1 MAATTPVCR
10 TPCSIDERLPR
21 YRTSAESSA
30 DSGMSVPWI
39 GARARPEAR
48 RSRSGSYLESVARL
62 ADIVFDCERP
72 ASLARWWA
80 STLDGY
86 RVAPYDSAELERL
99 RDMGVFDPEDDPM
112 VLVEPALGEGTRYLF
127 QRVPEPKRHKNRL
140 HLDLRSDDLE
150 AEVTRLVD
158 RGAVE
163 LYRIDTNVTMA
174 DPEGNEFCI
183 NAGAV

>member
-1 MAATTPVCR
+1 MTTGPH
-10 TPCSIDERLPR
+10 
-21 YRTSAESSA
+21 ESQRGPHINECGFPSTRH
-30 DSGMSVPWI
+30 DRVVDYL
-39 GARARPEAR
+39 AR
-48 RSRSGSYLESVARL
+48 RGTRSPTIRDRRYLESVARL
-62 ADIVFDCERP
+62 ADIVFDCARP

-86 RVAPYDSAELERL
+86 RVAPYDSTELERL
-99 RDMGVFDPEDDPM
+99 RGMGVFDPEDDPN
-112 VLVEPALGEGTRYLF
+112 VLVEPSGGDGPRYWF
-127 QRVPEPKRHKNRL
+127 QRVPEPKHHKNRM
-140 HLDLRSDDLE
+140 HLDLRSEDLE

-183 NAGAV
+183 NAGPV

>member
-1 MAATTPVCR
+1 
-10 TPCSIDERLPR
+10 
-21 YRTSAESSA
+21 
-30 DSGMSVPWI
+30 
-39 GARARPEAR
+39 
-48 RSRSGSYLESVARL
+48 VARL

-86 RVAPYDSAELERL
+86 HVAPYDSAELERL
-99 RDMGVFDPEDDPM
+99 RDMGIFDPEDDPM
-112 VLVEPALGEGTRYLF
+112 VLVQAALGEGPRYLF
-127 QRVPEPKRHKNRL
+127 QRVPEPKRHKNRV
-140 HLDLRSDDLE
+140 HLDLHLHSTDLE
-150 AEVTRLVD
+150 AEVTRLIG

-183 NAGAV
+183 NTSAM

>member
-1 MAATTPVCR
+1 M
-10 TPCSIDERLPR
+10 
-21 YRTSAESSA
+21 
-30 DSGMSVPWI
+30 
-39 GARARPEAR
+39 
-48 RSRSGSYLESVARL
+48 ARL
-62 ADIVFDCERP
+62 GDIVFDCERP

-80 STLDGY
+80 ATLDGY

-99 RDMGVFDPEDDPM
+99 RGIGVFDIEDDPS
-112 VLVEPALGEGTRYLF
+112 VVVEAETGTGPRYLF
-127 QRVPEPKRHKNRL
+127 MRVPEPKRHKNRL
-140 HLDLRSDDLE
+140 HLDLHSDDLE
-150 AEVTRLVD
+150 AEVTRLVE

>member
-1 MAATTPVCR
+1 MDWVQLARLEKYGVAVT
-10 TPCSIDERLPR
+10 ERR
-21 YRTSAESSA
+21 
-30 DSGMSVPWI
+30 
-39 GARARPEAR
+39 
-48 RSRSGSYLESVARL
+48 YLESVARL

-80 STLDGY
+80 ATLDGY
-86 RVAPYDSAELERL
+86 RVAPYSSAELERL
-99 RDMGVFDPEDDPM
+99 RAVGVFDLEDDPS
-112 VLVEPALGEGTRYLF
+112 VVVEPELGGGPRYLF
-127 QRVPEPKRHKNRL
+127 MRVPEPKRHKNRL

-150 AEVTRLVD
+150 GEVTRLVD

-183 NAGAV
+183 DTGAV

>member
-1 MAATTPVCR
+1 MR
-10 TPCSIDERLPR
+10 R
-21 YRTSAESSA
+21 YL
-30 DSGMSVPWI
+30 G
-39 GARARPEAR
+39 
-48 RSRSGSYLESVARL
+48 SVARL

-86 RVAPYDSAELERL
+86 GVAPYDSAELERL
-99 RDMGVFDPEDDPM
+99 RDMGVFDPEDDPS
-112 VLVEPALGEGTRYLF
+112 VVVEPSLGEGPRYLF
-127 QRVPEPKRHKNRL
+127 KGVPEPKRHKNRL

-183 NAGAV
+183 KTTAV

>member
-1 MAATTPVCR
+1 MDVRGLEPGRLRSVAFTQSP
-10 TPCSIDERLPR
+10 ERR
-21 YRTSAESSA
+21 CF
-30 DSGMSVPWI
+30 
-39 GARARPEAR
+39 
-48 RSRSGSYLESVARL
+48 ESVARL

-99 RDMGVFDPEDDPM
+99 RDMGVFDLEDDPS
-112 VLVEPALGEGTRYLF
+112 VVVEPAPGAGPRYLF
-127 QRVPEPKRHKNRL
+127 MRVPEPKRHKNRL

-150 AEVTRLVD
+150 AEVRRLVD

-163 LYRIDTNVTMA
+163 LSRIDTNVTMA
-174 DPEGNEFCI
+174 DPRATSSASTRGRCDSCVRSAWGYQSPCSFSS
-183 NAGAV
+183 VPKWTSRY

>member
-1 MAATTPVCR
+1 
-10 TPCSIDERLPR
+10 
-21 YRTSAESSA
+21 
-30 DSGMSVPWI
+30 
-39 GARARPEAR
+39 
-48 RSRSGSYLESVARL
+48 VARL

-99 RDMGVFDPEDDPM
+99 RDMGVFDLEDDPS
-112 VLVEPALGEGTRYLF
+112 VVVEPALGEGPRYLF
-127 QRVPEPKRHKNRL
+127 MRVPESKRHKNRL

-150 AEVTRLVD
+150 AEITRLVD

-183 NAGAV
+183 NTCAA

>member
-1 MAATTPVCR
+1 M
-10 TPCSIDERLPR
+10 
-21 YRTSAESSA
+21 
-30 DSGMSVPWI
+30 
-39 GARARPEAR
+39 
-48 RSRSGSYLESVARL
+48 
-62 ADIVFDCERP
+62 
-72 ASLARWWA
+72 ARWWA

-99 RDMGVFDPEDDPM
+99 RDMGVLDPEDDPM
-112 VLVEPALGEGTRYLF
+112 VLVEPALGEGHRYLF
-127 QRVPEPKRHKNRL
+127 QRVPEPKRHKNRV
-140 HLDLRSDDLE
+140 HLDLHCDDLE

-183 NAGAV
+183 TSAV

>member
-1 MAATTPVCR
+1 MDWGWHA
-10 TPCSIDERLPR
+10 S
-21 YRTSAESSA
+21 
-30 DSGMSVPWI
+30 
-39 GARARPEAR
+39 EAR
-48 RSRSGSYLESVARL
+48 RHAVTERRYIESVARL

-72 ASLARWWA
+72 ASLAHWWA

-99 RDMGVFDPEDDPM
+99 RDMGVFDPEDDPS
-112 VLVEPALGEGTRYLF
+112 VVVEPALGAGPRYLF
-127 QRVPEPKRHKNRL
+127 LRVPEPKRHKNRL

-150 AEVTRLVD
+150 GEVTRLVD

-183 NAGAV
+183 NTSAV

>member
-1 MAATTPVCR
+1 LPK
-10 TPCSIDERLPR
+10 ER
-21 YRTSAESSA
+21 
-30 DSGMSVPWI
+30 
-39 GARARPEAR
+39 
-48 RSRSGSYLESVARL
+48 YLGSVARL

-72 ASLARWWA
+72 APLARWWA
-80 STLDGY
+80 STLDEYG
-86 RVAPYDSAELERL
+86 VAPYDSAELERL
-99 RDMGVFDPEDDPM
+99 RDMDVFDPEDDPS
-112 VLVEPALGEGTRYLF
+112 VVVEPSLGDGPRYF
-127 QRVPEPKRHKNRL
+127 FKRVPEPKRRKNRL

-183 NAGAV
+183 NASAV

>member
-1 MAATTPVCR
+1 MLGHSRRHAVT
-10 TPCSIDERLPR
+10 ERR
-21 YRTSAESSA
+21 Y
-30 DSGMSVPWI
+30 
-39 GARARPEAR
+39 PEA
-48 RSRSGSYLESVARL
+48 VARL

-99 RDMGVFDPEDDPM
+99 RGMGVVDLEDDPS
-112 VLVEPALGEGTRYLF
+112 VVVEPALGEGHRYLF
-127 QRVPEPKRHKNRL
+127 MRVPEPKRHKNRL

-150 AEVTRLVD
+150 AEVTRLID

-183 NAGAV
+183 HSSAV